1 MPPGLAADESLVTLH
16 RTSSLPH
23 GRALTLLLGVLVAA
37 LLIAPAGA
45 GALVVKIKT
54 GTGTTTVGEQPTSME
69 APTGGMAQSEKE
81 GTEGLD
87 APKFN
92 NPEGHAVVE
101 GNPATHS
108 VNTYLIYWDPETPF
122 SLNYPGEW
130 QALIDGFMSNLSGAS
145 ETGGNDVFN
154 VDAQYA
160 DLAGHATAQTRFD
173 GSYVDTDPYPSAK
186 CTDEYLGEVVLE
198 NPPCLTDAQIRAEL
212 HTFIGEH
219 ELKAGM
225 NTIFYVLTPPEVGVC
240 VDEGVGAHCSQDNE
254 AVSPGGLCSYHSYYS
269 DPQFGTV
276 LYAAIPWTFG
286 LGDIGPQLGL
296 QSLEGHFKFAGFG
309 GYAGLAC
316 QDGGWNENA
325 EKGGPIK
332 KTKVMQEPNQL
343 SHLGADGLWN
353 EGLADLAIGQIAS
366 EQQNTITDPLLNAW
380 QDRETVGGEEVGY
393 EDTDECRNDF
403 LAISAGS
410 ASKKEHTE
418 AGDLSNQTVFGVN
431 YYLTD
436 AFNLAAWKLAYPGIA
451 CMPGIDLVPSFTVP
465 PTVNAGEVVGLDG
478 MESDITLN
486 AAEKFNAKSE
496 EELTYPTYTWNFGD
510 GSPEV
515 TGYAPGSPPGN
526 PPAVLCEAPWLTP
539 CASSTF
545 HSYKYGGVYKVV
557 LTVKDVGGD
566 TATAE
571 RTINVVGPPPPA
583 PPAPTPPGGGSGG
596 SSGGSGG
603 SGSSSG
609 SGGSGGATALPQPV
623 ATAAAVSSSLK
634 QVARKG
640 LVVRYSVNEQV
651 TGRFEVLL
659 EGGVAHRLG
668 ISGPPAANLP
678 AGFPQSVVIGRAL
691 LVTLKG
697 GRSSVRIKF
706 SKSTAKHLRR
716 AHKVTLTLRMIVRNA
731 SSQSP
736 LFTTVM
742 SSSVLH

>member
-16 RTSSLPH
+16 RTSSPPH
-23 GRALTLLLGVLVAA
+23 GRALTLLLGALAAVL
-37 LLIAPAGA
+37 LLVPAGA
-45 GALVVKIKT
+45 SALVVKVKT
-54 GTGTTTVGEQPTSME
+54 GAGAATTTVGVQPTSI
-69 APTGGMAQSEKE
+69 AIPTGGYAQSEKE
-81 GTEGLD
+81 KKEGPN
-87 APKFN
+87 AAKFN

-101 GNPATHS
+101 GNPTTHA

-122 SLNYPGEW
+122 PLNYPGEW
-130 QALIDGFMSNLSGAS
+130 QALINGYMSNLSGAS

-160 DLAGHATAQTRFD
+160 DLSGHATAQTRFD
-173 GSYVDTDPYPSAK
+173 GSYVDTNPYPSAN
-186 CTDEYLGEVVLE
+186 CTDKYLFEDPFIKE
-198 NPPCLTDAQIRAEL
+198 NPCLTDAQIREQL
-212 HTFIGEH
+212 HTFIGTH

-225 NTIFYVLTPPEVGVC
+225 NTIFYVLTPPGVGVC
-240 VDEGVGAHCSQDNE
+240 VDEGSSASHCSTDNE
-254 AVSPGGLCSYHSYYS
+254 EIPAGTFCSYHSYYS

-286 LGDIGPQLGL
+286 EA
-296 QSLEGHFKFAGFG
+296 SFFG

-332 KTKVMQEPNQL
+332 QTEVMQEPNQL
-343 SHLGADGLWN
+343 SHVGADGIWN

-393 EDTDECRNDF
+393 ENTDECRNDF
-403 LAISAGS
+403 LLISAGS

-418 AGDLSNQTVFGVN
+418 AGDLANQLVFGAN
-431 YYLTD
+431 YYVND

-486 AAEKFNAKSE
+486 AAEKFNAKGE

-526 PPAVLCEAPWLTP
+526 PPSPLCEAPWLAP

-557 LTVKDVGGD
+557 LTVKDVAGD

-583 PPAPTPPGGGSGG
+583 PPAPPTPSSGGGSGG
-596 SSGGSGG
+596 TSGTSGTSGGSGG
-603 SGSSSG
+603 S
-609 SGGSGGATALPQPV
+609 TALPQPV

-634 QVARKG
+634 KVARNG

-659 EGGVAHRLG
+659 ESGVAHHLG
-668 ISGPPAANLP
+668 ISGPLATNLP
-678 AGFPQSVVIGRAL
+678 AGFPKSLVIGRAL

-697 GRSSVRIKF
+697 GGSTVRIKF

-716 AHKVTLTLRMIVRNA
+716 AHKVTLTLRLIVRNA

>member
-1 MPPGLAADESLVTLH
+1 MPAEVAADENLVTLH
-16 RTSSLPH
+16 RTSSPPRGQ
-23 GRALTLLLGVLVAA
+23 GRALTLLLGAVAAA
-37 LLIAPAGA
+37 LLLVPAGA
-45 GALVVKIKT
+45 NALVVKITT
-54 GTGTTTVGEQPTSME
+54 GAGTTTVGEQPTSME
-69 APTGGMAQSEKE
+69 APTGGYAQSEKE
-81 GTEGLD
+81 KKEGPN
-87 APKFN
+87 AAKFN
-92 NPEGHAVVE
+92 NPEGHPVVE
-101 GNPATHS
+101 GNTTTHS
-108 VNTYLIYWDPETPF
+108 VNTYLIYWNPETPF
-122 SLNYPGEW
+122 PLDYLGEW
-130 QALIDGFMSNLSGAS
+130 QALIDGYMSNLSGAS

-160 DLAGHATAQTRFD
+160 DLSGHATAQTRFD
-173 GSYVDTDPYPSAK
+173 GSYVDTNPYPLAT
-186 CTDEYLGEVVLE
+186 CTDKYLGETYLE
-198 NPPCLTDAQIRAEL
+198 PAPCLTDAQIREQL
-212 HTFIGEH
+212 HTFIGQH

-240 VDEGVGAHCSQDNE
+240 VDEGVSASHCSQDNE
-254 AVSPGGLCSYHSYYS
+254 EVSAGGFCSYHSYYS

-276 LYAAIPWTFG
+276 LYATIPWTFG
-286 LGDIGPQLGL
+286 KLG
-296 QSLEGHFKFAGFG
+296 SFG

-325 EKGGPIK
+325 EKAGPIK
-332 KTKVMQEPNQL
+332 QTKWLQEPNQL

-366 EQQNTITDPLLNAW
+366 EQQNTITDPLLNGW

-403 LAISAGS
+403 LLISGGS

-418 AGDLSNQTVFGVN
+418 AGDLSNQIVFGAN
-431 YYLTD
+431 YYVND

-465 PTVNAGEVVGLDG
+465 PTVNSGEIVGFDG

-486 AAEKFNAKSE
+486 AAEKFNAKGE
-496 EELTYPTYTWNFGD
+496 ESLTYPTYSWNFGD

-515 TGYAPGSPPGN
+515 TGYAPGSPSGN
-526 PPAVLCEAPWLTP
+526 PPSVLCEAPWLAP

-545 HSYKYGGVYKVV
+545 HSYKYGGVYQVV
-557 LTVKDVGGD
+557 LTVRDVGGD
-566 TATAE
+566 TATAVH
-571 RTINVVGPPPPA
+571 TINVVGPPPPA
-583 PPAPTPPGGGSGG
+583 PPAPPAPPGGGSGSNSG
-596 SSGGSGG
+596 ASGGSGG
-603 SGSSSG
+603 SVGS
-609 SGGSGGATALPQPV
+609 TALPQPV

-659 EGGVAHRLG
+659 ESGVARRLG

-678 AGFPQSVVIGRAL
+678 AGFPKSVVIGRAL